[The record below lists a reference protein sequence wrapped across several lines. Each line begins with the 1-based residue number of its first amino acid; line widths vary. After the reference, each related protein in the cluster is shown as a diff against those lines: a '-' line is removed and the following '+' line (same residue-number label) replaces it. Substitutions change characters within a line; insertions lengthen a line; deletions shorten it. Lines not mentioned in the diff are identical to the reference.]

1 MAERGQPQIVES
13 PADLEELLAA
23 HPDYDV
29 QLESL
34 NQRQLAWRRFRR
46 HRMALLGAV
55 LFFSMVAIG
64 IVGPIFFPFDK
75 NALVPI
81 DQINNVGR
89 PPMLIPYF
97 HPFGETQQLQY
108 DVLTLVVNGIGLS
121 LLISIGATAIATVI
135 GTLVGG
141 IAGYFGG
148 WLDTILM
155 RIVDALLAMPLIY
168 LILVFS
174 EFLGGGSWF
183 TVMVIFAL
191 LGWLQTARLVRSVVL
206 SLREEDW
213 VDAAR
218 VVGVSQMRII
228 FRHLLPNALS
238 PIIVTATLSVAGF
251 ITAEAFVSFVGYGI
265 DPSTPTL
272 GNVLSGAQEAIGA
285 GNWWWAVFPGVAIV
299 VIVLGINFMGDG
311 LQDALDPRAKI

>member
-1 MAERGQPQIVES
+1 MGERLPPKIAES
-13 PADLEELLAA
+13 PAAIEELLTA

-46 HRMALLGAV
+46 HRMALLGAS

-64 IVGPIFFPFDK
+64 IVGPILLPFDK
-75 NALVPI
+75 NFFVPL
-81 DQINNVGR
+81 DQLNPNGR
-89 PPMLIPYF
+89 PPMVVPYF

-121 LLISIGATAIATVI
+121 LLISVGATVISTVI
-135 GTLVGG
+135 GTIVGG
-141 IAGYFGG
+141 VAGYFGG

-155 RIVDALLAMPLIY
+155 RFVDALLAMPLIY

-183 TVMVIFAL
+183 TIMLIFAL
-191 LGWLQTARLVRSVVL
+191 LGWLQTARLVRSVIL
-206 SLREEDW
+206 SLRGEDY

-218 VVGVSQMRII
+218 VVGVSEMRII

-238 PIIVTATLSVAGF
+238 PIIVSATLSIAAF

-265 DPSTPTL
+265 DSSTPTL
-272 GNVLSGAQEAIGA
+272 GNILSGAQQAIGA

-299 VIVLGINFMGDG
+299 LIVLGINFMGDG